1 MLMESVKVRYLGKFT
16 KFVFTD
22 KIGIESIFGELVA
35 FDPQVFFN
43 LFFNPNPNLLLPYL
57 F

>member
-35 FDPQVFFN
+35 FDPQVFFK
-43 LFFNPNPNLLLPYL
+43 LFF
-57 F
+57 